1 MKSVLRRGA
10 MTVVWVVVAVWS
22 KTAVGVLV
30 MTLATATSAT
40 VYYVDATGGSDANSG
55 TSQAAAWQ
63 TVAKVNAGSFAAGD
77 QILFK
82 RGGVWREN
90 LVVPSSGAAGNPIQL
105 DAYGVGAAP
114 VLTGYLD
121 LPAASWTVDAGNVW
135 KASVTASTMNFVLFG
150 SIWGK
155 KQSAKANVANDRDW
169 YFASNILYVY
179 ATGNPATY
187 YAGVA
192 AMLGAGG
199 QAIYINGKS
208 YVNVQHFQVT
218 YFDTYGVRVA
228 GASDHIN
235 VANVWAE
242 SGIPNGTLPHGFY
255 VGSTTAGAAINL
267 YNDDAHRNYNGFSI
281 SGTSGVAV
289 ENCRAY
295 ANRMYGLSD
304 NTANTSYSYSHFY
317 GNGIGVLPSTDVS
330 GGTDAGNNLAV
341 YTSPNVVGFGKYAAR
356 VTFTVDDVGL
366 TPGTDTYINTLTP
379 EFEKRGLRMA
389 MAVQTGYAAGLVA
402 EIQSWAAAG
411 HDPNS
416 HSWSHQYYTNPNAFS
431 MQYTG
436 TGSAAT
442 LTIAGS
448 RLTSSVSGGPGG
460 ENLNIDLTDPA
471 YDTIQ
476 ELWAYIVGHGGYAA
490 TKDANVQSAAH
501 SYTLADVGGQD
512 IKSAPVTVSFL
523 KSRLMP
529 DELGASRA
537 WMTANVGAAWAKVYV
552 YPDGIE
558 DVETQGYA
566 VAAGYEGARGGLAMG
581 LGSSEVYAS
590 GVNAQDVTSLG
601 VDGLHGLTAQQIQDR
616 MAALVFK
623 AKAWGVPYGLFGHK
637 DTVTP
642 AEIDAVLDGLTQ
654 HGASVMTNTQ
664 LFDFLAGTSAIAGT
678 TYRVNGAEGREANL
692 RAVAGSVTAGAGVNL
707 GAGYQVDL
715 DGRDR
720 SVLGWDVGAATGSS
734 VTRVSGG
741 GSSRGTATGR

>member
-1 MKSVLRRGA
+1 MKNVLGRGA
-10 MTVVWVVVAVWS
+10 AALVWVVVAVWS
-22 KTAVGVLV
+22 KAAVGVLV
-30 MTLATATSAT
+30 LSLATAGSAT
-40 VYYVDATGGSDANSG
+40 VYYVDATGGNDTNSG

-63 TVAKVNAGSFAAGD
+63 TVAKVNTVSFAAGD
-77 QILFK
+77 QILFR
-82 RGGVWREN
+82 RGGVWRES
-90 LVVPSSGAAGNPIQL
+90 LVVPSSGAAGNPIQF

-121 LPAASWTVDAGNVW
+121 LAAASWTVDSGNVW
-135 KASVTASTMNFVLFG
+135 KASVTASGMNFVLLG

-155 KQSAKANVANDRDW
+155 KQSAKANVLNDRDW
-169 YFASNILYVY
+169 YFASNVLYVY
-179 ATGNPATY
+179 ATANPATY
-187 YAGVA
+187 YGGVA

-208 YVNVQHFQVT
+208 YVNVQHFQIT
-218 YFDTYGVRVA
+218 YFDTYGVRVG

-242 SGIPNGTLPHGFY
+242 SGIPNGVLPHGFY
-255 VGSTTAGAAINL
+255 VNSTTAAAAINF
-267 YNDDAHRNYNGFSI
+267 YNDDAHRNYNGFTV
-281 SGTSGVAV
+281 SGTSGVVV

-304 NTANTSYSYSHFY
+304 NTSNTSFSHSHFY
-317 GNGIGVLPSTDVS
+317 GNGIGVLPATDVS
-330 GGTDAGNNLAV
+330 GGADGGNNLAA
-341 YTSPNVVGFGKYAAR
+341 YTAPSVVGFGKYVAR

-389 MAVQTGYAAGLVA
+389 MAIQTGYAASYVPA
-402 EIQSWAAAG
+402 IQGWAAAG

-416 HSWSHQYYTNPNAFS
+416 HSWSHQYYTYPNAFS
-431 MQYTG
+431 IQYTG

-442 LTIAGS
+442 MTITGN
-448 RLTSSVSGGPGG
+448 RLTTSVTGGLGG

-490 TKDANVQSAAH
+490 TKDANVQGAAH
-501 SYTLADVGGQD
+501 SYTLGDVSGQD
-512 IKSAPVTVSFL
+512 VKTAAYIVSFL
-523 KSRLMP
+523 KSRLMA

-537 WMTANVGAAWAKVYV
+537 WITANVGAAWAKVYV

-566 VAAGYEGARGGLAMG
+566 VAAGYEGSRGGLSMG
-581 LGSSEVYAS
+581 LGSSDVYGA
-590 GVNAQDVTSLG
+590 GVNIQDVTSLG
-601 VDGLHGLTAQQIQDR
+601 VDVLHGLTAQQIQDR

-623 AKAWGVPYGLFGHK
+623 AEAWGVPYGLFGHK

-642 AEIDAVLDGLTQ
+642 AEIDAMLDGLTQ

-664 LFDFLAGTSAIAGT
+664 LFDFLAGTSTVAGT
-678 TYRVNGAEGREANL
+678 TYRVNWAEGREANL
-692 RAVAGSVTAGAGVNL
+692 RAVGGSVTAGVGANL
-707 GAGYQVDL
+707 GVGLANAAL
-715 DGRDR
+715 RDQ
-720 SVLGWDVGAATGSS
+720 SAEVEQT
-734 VTRVSGG
+734 TTKSGG
-741 GSSRGTATGR
+741 KCWAAAVSVR